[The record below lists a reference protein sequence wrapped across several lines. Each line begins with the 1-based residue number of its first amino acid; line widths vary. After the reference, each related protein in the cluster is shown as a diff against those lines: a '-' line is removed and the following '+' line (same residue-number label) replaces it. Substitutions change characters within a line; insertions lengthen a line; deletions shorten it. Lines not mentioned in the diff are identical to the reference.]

1 MTLRT
6 TLAALVVVPVALAV
20 SAASARAQ
28 AYVPARGEG
37 AVSVLYQDTFVKTHY
52 LTTTPYDMGH
62 IRSETLLLDV
72 TYGLTDKVAVSFGIP
87 WVMSKYTATGV
98 VDVDRHILSLP
109 HPQPLYNAVNPLDDG
124 AYHGTFQDFRFNVR
138 YNLVKQRGLALT
150 PFVGSVVP
158 SHGYETFAHAAPGRD
173 LNEIRLGVSV
183 AKMLDARLPG
193 LFVQGSYSYGI
204 TERVL
209 DIAHNRSVVDLEAG
223 YFVTPKLRVLALG
236 SGQVTHGG
244 IDGTLDIAFD
254 PVLFPVHDQITKDNF
269 VNLGGGA
276 AYSLNDKIDVFGSVI
291 HTVAVR
297 NVHAIDYGVSFGLSV
312 GFSARRGKDRAIASA
327 EDSLVRCLCEKGM
340 K

>member
-6 TLAALVVVPVALAV
+6 TLAALVVVPIALAV
-20 SAASARAQ
+20 SAAAARAQ
-28 AYVPARGEG
+28 AYVPAQGEG

-52 LTTTPYDMGH
+52 LTTTQYDLGR
-62 IRSETLLLDV
+62 IRSDTLLVDV

-87 WVMSKYTATGV
+87 WVMSKYTGTGV
-98 VDVDRHILSLP
+98 VDLDRHIVSLP
-109 HPQPLYNAVNPLDDG
+109 HPQPLDRAWLDDG

-158 SHGYETFAHAAPGRD
+158 SHGYQTFAHAAPGRD
-173 LNEIRLGVSV
+173 LNELRLGVSV
-183 AKMLDARLPG
+183 AKMLDAQLPG
-193 LFVQGSYSYGI
+193 LFVQGSYAYAV

-236 SGQVTHGG
+236 SGHITHGG
-244 IDGTLDIAFD
+244 IDATLDIALD

-269 VNLGGGA
+269 LNLGGGA
-276 AYSLNDKIDVFGSVI
+276 AYSLNDKIDIFGSVI
-291 HTVAVR
+291 HMVAVR
-297 NVHAIDYGVSFGLSV
+297 NVHAIDYGVSVGLSV
-312 GFSARRGKDRAIASA
+312 GFSARRAKDRAIASA
-327 EDSLVRCLCEKGM
+327 EDSLVRCLCEKGT